1 MFRRVLKDDYLRD
14 LLTQERN
21 LSLLFGKSGG
31 GGRGCQDLYR
41 LVKIGFRV
49 RLGWF
54 GFGNVVMG

>member
-31 GGRGCQDLYR
+31 GGGGLSRF
-41 LVKIGFRV
+41 I
-49 RLGWF
+49 
-54 GFGNVVMG
+54 